1 VQVYR
6 LLDIGSGK
14 PPIDVRERIPHHL
27 IDIVSPDYHFTA
39 GDFCVRAD
47 EACADIAGRGR
58 VPLFVGGTGLY
69 ISSFFFGLSDIP
81 PVASAVKEQV
91 AHDIAAH
98 GLASMYDELAACDPL
113 FAARIHPNDR
123 QRIARGLEVYRGLGR
138 PLSGFYAT
146 RNARVSD
153 DTLFVGLSVERQPLR
168 ERISAR
174 VGRMMADGFLDEVER
189 LRALGYGSSL
199 NSMRSIGYA
208 QLNEHLDGACGL
220 DDAVGRIII
229 ATAHYAKRQMTW
241 FGRMPQ
247 VRWFSGEDQDG
258 VRRCVDDWLQ
268 RAGPAG

>member
-1 VQVYR
+1 
-6 LLDIGSGK
+6 
-14 PPIDVRERIPHHL
+14 
-27 IDIVSPDYHFTA
+27 
-39 GDFCVRAD
+39 
-47 EACADIAGRGR
+47 
-58 VPLFVGGTGLY
+58 
-69 ISSFFFGLSDIP
+69 
-81 PVASAVKEQV
+81 
-91 AHDIAAH
+91 
-98 GLASMYDELAACDPL
+98 
-113 FAARIHPNDR
+113 
-123 QRIARGLEVYRGLGR
+123 
-138 PLSGFYAT
+138 LSGFYST

-247 VRWFSGEDQDG
+247 VRWFSGDDHDG